1 MPKWKKQGWIYWTT
15 ELESYSEHQIEIQTI
30 IFHTKHTHT
39 YESTKVN
46 LKTFFQRLE
55 IIISYLATLDE
66 KERTFDAFT
75 KHTRELIEKE
85 KFLNK
90 RLRAYSLQMPA
101 ASSTSDNAVDK
112 WDYSTMKKQISNF
125 ELPLYFTN
133 P

>member
-1 MPKWKKQGWIYWTT
+1 MYKTT
-15 ELESYSEHQIEIQTI
+15 ELESYSEHQNTDYYFSHQTY
-30 IFHTKHTHT
+30 THLRIN
-39 YESTKVN
+39 ESEFEK
-46 LKTFFQRLE
+46 FFQKHE

-112 WDYSTMKKQISNF
+112 
-125 ELPLYFTN
+125 
-133 P
+133 